1 MEIAERYEGPVTVVT
16 LSGRLILGPATERLG
31 DKVNSLFHQG
41 RTQLVLDLGSV
52 TYIDSGGLG
61 ELVRTYTTAKSKQG
75 RVCIANIPEKVE
87 NLLAITK
94 LLTVFDVYET
104 DDAAVANLAG

>member
-31 DKVNSLFHQG
+31 DKVNSLLHQG

-52 TYIDSGGLG
+52 TYIDSSGLG

-75 RVCIANIPEKVE
+75 RVCLANLPERVE

-104 DDAAVANLAG
+104 DDAAVASLAG